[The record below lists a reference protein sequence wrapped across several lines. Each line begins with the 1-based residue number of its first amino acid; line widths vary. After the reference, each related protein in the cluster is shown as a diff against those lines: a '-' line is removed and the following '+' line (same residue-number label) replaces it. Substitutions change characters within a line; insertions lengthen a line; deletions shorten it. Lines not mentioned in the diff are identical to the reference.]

1 MENLVNDSNT
11 VYYLGFDTCGY
22 FSSPFIFDVR
32 DITDSAGEHLTLGET
47 KELFGW
53 IIEMEQAA
61 FKSMGIDTEIHWYSN
76 VYEQE
81 TKLFHIAATDDNAK
95 GQFYYFYTA

>member
-76 VYEQE
+76 VYEQ
-81 TKLFHIAATDDNAK
+81 
-95 GQFYYFYTA
+95 